1 MWWQNPTLS
10 THVSTLTSAVKWWRG
25 TCSGCVSHGRNSEA
39 FHHIHYHHAQA
50 KAETKTKAKANA
62 NAKLY
67 CFSVLAPSFPPLCL
81 RVAAGFLCNEIF
93 LPHAH
98 TPLSALVCNVYLS
111 IIPGK
116 QAICGMQLRTWKH
129 LSHIVDMKTR
139 NWVHERECASLAPIS
154 LLMKG
159 SKII

>member
-25 TCSGCVSHGRNSEA
+25 TCSGCVSHGRNYEA
-39 FHHIHYHHAQA
+39 FHHIQHHHAKA
-50 KAETKTKAKANA
+50 KAKAKANA
-62 NAKLY
+62 KLH
-67 CFSVLAPSFPPLCL
+67 CFSLLAPSFPPWCL
-81 RVAAGFLCNEIF
+81 RVAAGFLCTEIF

-98 TPLSALVCNVYLS
+98 TARSALVCNVHLS

-116 QAICGMQLRTWKH
+116 QAICGMQLQTWKH

-154 LLMKG
+154 LLTKG